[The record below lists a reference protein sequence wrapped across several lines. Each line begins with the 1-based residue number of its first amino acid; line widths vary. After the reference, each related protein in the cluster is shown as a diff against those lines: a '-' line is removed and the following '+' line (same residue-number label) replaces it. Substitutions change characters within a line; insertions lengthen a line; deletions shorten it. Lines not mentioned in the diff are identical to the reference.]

1 MDAGTASTTPR
12 RDRLS
17 ETSGAT
23 PGRQEWSRVTVP
35 DRRRRASRR
44 GPALLALAALLL
56 VLVGCGSGSKAP
68 AQAGELDGGV
78 DGAAATQAGTVSL
91 RVDGRD
97 RSYLLEPAS
106 GLAEGEKAALV
117 VVLHQEG
124 GTPEGIAAETELA
137 ALRDQGATLVYPSGI
152 DHSWDAGGCCGLPR
166 RQGVDDVTFL
176 DALLADVAKRTPVD
190 TARRALVGYSSGGML
205 TYRYVCKRPGTLAAA
220 VVVSG
225 SLESP
230 CDEQLTVPDVLAV
243 HGKKDGTIGIDKSTF
258 IEALGLA
265 PRPAASTLQALTRS
279 AGCDAPVTTQDD
291 QAEIRRWEGCR
302 GGVIEARLVE
312 GVGHGWVK
320 LGASASTREFLKR
333 RLLGG

>member
-1 MDAGTASTTPR
+1 VLTGTGMQPCRRPVVRDCELTT
-12 RDRLS
+12 
-17 ETSGAT
+17 GAV
-23 PGRQEWSRVTVP
+23 PGRQKWSRVTVP
-35 DRRRRASRR
+35 DRRRRAARR
-44 GPALLALAALLL
+44 GPLTLALVAVAL
-56 VLVGCGSGSKAP
+56 VLAGCGSAGTGNAP
-68 AQAGELDGGV
+68 AGQP
-78 DGAAATQAGTVSL
+78 AAAVEAKTVSL

-97 RSYLLEPAS
+97 RSYLLEPAT
-106 GLAEGEKAALV
+106 GLKKGEKAALV

-124 GTPEGIAAETELA
+124 GTAQGVADETELA
-137 ALRDQGATLVYPSGI
+137 SLREQGASLVYPSGI

-166 RQGVDDVTFL
+166 RQGVDDVEFL
-176 DALLADVAKRTPVD
+176 DALLTDVAKRTPVD
-190 TARRALVGYSSGGML
+190 AERRALVGYSSGGML

-265 PRPAASTLQALTRS
+265 PRPAASTLQALTTS
-279 AGCDAPVTTQDD
+279 AGCDEPVTTQDAD
-291 QAEIRRWEGCR
+291 AEIRRWEGCR

-320 LGASASTREFLKR
+320 LGASRSTQEFLR
-333 RLLGG
+333 SRLLAG